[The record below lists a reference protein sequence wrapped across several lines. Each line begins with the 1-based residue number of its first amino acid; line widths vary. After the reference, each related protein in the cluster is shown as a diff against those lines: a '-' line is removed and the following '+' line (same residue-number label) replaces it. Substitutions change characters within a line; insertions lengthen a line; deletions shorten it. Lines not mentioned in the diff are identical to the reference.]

1 MEFRLFCLDCGEQ
14 YDGFGYRL
22 VCDACQGL
30 LEVEYAKEFSF
41 NQPSS
46 NSASRLARFSYRLP
60 IRSSGNLI
68 TLGEGG
74 TPLIPLRR
82 LGDRLDIELFAKL
95 EYLNPTGSFKDRGN
109 AVQVSVLLEN
119 GVEAIVDSAV
129 GNAGHSTAAY
139 CAKAGIRYIGFAE
152 HDLNDIKMRAIAY
165 HGTELHWVE
174 GDRTARREAARKYA
188 KVNNVLFF
196 DYGKNVYF
204 VEGQK
209 TVAYEIAEDM
219 IDMPDHVI
227 LPSGNGSLLLALW
240 RGFNEMLAAGCISRL
255 PRMHPVQS
263 TAFQA
268 IESAYN
274 GDSWIPGPDAKTMAI
289 GVSIASP
296 PRLARLVE
304 ICREAEGVP
313 VSVPDASTLVWQHEI
328 ALREGILIE
337 PTSALVLA
345 GLEELLRRG
354 VVSKGDRV
362 LLPLTG
368 FGVKEPIMLTNH
380 E

>member
-1 MEFRLFCLDCGEQ
+1 MEFRLFCLDCGKQ
-14 YDGFGYRL
+14 YDCFGYRL
-22 VCDACQGL
+22 ACDACQGL
-30 LEVEYAKEFSF
+30 LEVEYTKEFSF

-60 IRSSGNLI
+60 IRSPANLI

-74 TPLIPLRR
+74 TPLIPLHR
-82 LGDRLDIELFAKL
+82 LGDQLDIELFAKL

-119 GVEAIVDSAV
+119 GVDAIVDSAV

-165 HGTELHWVE
+165 HGTELHWAE
-174 GDRTARREAARKYA
+174 GDRTARREAAREFA

-209 TVAYEIAEDM
+209 TVAYEIAEGM

-240 RGFNEMLAAGCISRL
+240 RGFNEMLAAGYISQV

-274 GDSWIPGPDAKTMAI
+274 GDSWTPEPDAKTMAI

-304 ICREAEGVP
+304 ICRESEGVP
-313 VSVPDASTLVWQHEI
+313 VSVPDPSTLGWQHEI
-328 ALREGILIE
+328 ALLEGILIE

-345 GLEELLRRG
+345 GLAELLKRG

-368 FGVKEPIMLTNH
+368 FGVKEPIMLTNY